1 MLNDAMT
8 AIPKESLPPKPPSP
22 WEWVRKN
29 LFSSWINAL
38 LTIIGVTVVY
48 FALVNVATWAI
59 KTADWRPI
67 TTAPLL
73 FLVGQ
78 YPRDELWRV
87 GLSTIMITFLLGMS
101 WGIWKHYIRPFA
113 IFLGILMGIL
123 AIIPLETATITLPI
137 RVFMLINPVLIYLGY
152 RLGRT
157 KRVHGNLVA
166 MLWLIA
172 LILIPLV
179 ILPGFTNSSLL
190 PSVPTTAWGGLLITL
205 LLSVGGIVLSFPF
218 GVLLALGRRSSLPV
232 VKLFSIFFIEIVRG
246 VPLVTILFMFSVI
259 LALFLPTE
267 SRIDRVIRAL
277 LGMVVFTA
285 AYTAENVRGGLQA
298 IPPGQVEAAKALGLK
313 SVHVTSLIVLPQ
325 ALRMV
330 IPTIVGQ
337 FITLFKDTT
346 LVYIVGINDLL
357 GMGNAVLKLEPQF
370 VRLQMEVYLFIALIF
385 WVFSYFMSYASLQLE
400 KALGVGER

>member
-1 MLNDAMT
+1 MT
-8 AIPKESLPPKPPSP
+8 AIPKESIPPKPPSP
-22 WEWVRKN
+22 REWVRKN

-38 LTIIGVTVVY
+38 LTIIGATVVY
-48 FALVNVATWAI
+48 FALVNVATWAV

-67 TTAPLL
+67 TAAPLL

-78 YPRDELWRV
+78 YPREELWRV
-87 GLSTIMITFLLGMS
+87 GLSTLMITFLVGMS

-113 IFLGILMGIL
+113 IFLAILMGIL
-123 AIIPLETATITLPI
+123 AIIPLETTTITLPI

-152 RLGRT
+152 RIGHT
-157 KRVHGNLVA
+157 KRVRGSLVA

-190 PSVPTTAWGGLLITL
+190 PSVPTTVWGGLLITL

-232 VKLFSIFFIEIVRG
+232 VRLFSIFFIETVRG

-313 SVHVTSLIVLPQ
+313 GVHITSLIVLPQ

-357 GMGNAVLKLEPQF
+357 GMGNAVLKLQPEF

>member
-1 MLNDAMT
+1 MT
-8 AIPKESLPPKPPSP
+8 TVSEQSAPPSP
-22 WEWVRKN
+22 PTPLEWVRKN
-29 LFSSWINAL
+29 LFSNWINAL
-38 LTIIGVTVVY
+38 LTILGVTLVY
-48 FALVNVATWAI
+48 FALVSVATWAI

-78 YPRDELWRV
+78 YPREYLWRV
-87 GLSTIMITFLLGMS
+87 GVSTLLLTFLVGMS
-101 WGIWKHYIRPFA
+101 WGVWKHYIRPFA
-113 IFLGILMGIL
+113 IFLGILMGVL
-123 AIIPLETATITLPI
+123 AIVPLETTTITLPI
-137 RVFMLINPVLIYLGY
+137 RIFMLINPILIYLGY

-157 KRVHGNLVA
+157 KLVRGVHVA
-166 MLWLIA
+166 TLWLIVL
-172 LILIPLV
+172 LIIPLV
-179 ILPGFTNSSLL
+179 ILPGFSGSTLL
-190 PSVPTTAWGGLLITL
+190 PSVATTVWGGLLITL
-205 LLSVGGIVLSFPF
+205 LLSVGGILLSFPF

-232 VKLFSIFFIEIVRG
+232 VKWSSIFFIEVVRG

-277 LGMVVFTA
+277 MGIVFFSA

-313 SVHVTSLIVLPQ
+313 NVHITSLIVLPQ
-325 ALRMV
+325 ALRLV

-337 FITLFKDTT
+337 FISLFKDTT

-357 GMGNAVLKLEPQF
+357 GMGNAVLKLKPEF

>member
-1 MLNDAMT
+1 MT
-8 AIPKESLPPKPPSP
+8 ATSKDSTPPSP
-22 WEWVRKN
+22 PSPLEWVRKN

-38 LTIIGVTVVY
+38 LTILGVTVVY
-48 FALVNVATWAI
+48 FALVNLATWAFT
-59 KTADWRPI
+59 TADWRPI
-67 TTAPLL
+67 TAAPLL
-73 FLVGQ
+73 YLVGQ
-78 YPRDELWRV
+78 YPREELWRAGV
-87 GLSTIMITFLLGMS
+87 SMLMITFLVGMS
-101 WGIWKHYIRPFA
+101 WGVWKRYVRPFA
-113 IFLGILMGIL
+113 IFLAILLGVL
-123 AIIPLETATITLPI
+123 AIIPLETPTITMAI
-137 RVFMLINPVLIYLGY
+137 RVFMLINPILIYLGY
-152 RLGRT
+152 RIGRL
-157 KRVHGNLVA
+157 RPVHGSHVA
-166 MLWLIA
+166 TLWLIA
-172 LILIPLV
+172 LLLIPLV

-190 PSVPTTAWGGLLITL
+190 PKVPTTVWGGLLITL

-232 VKLFSIFFIEIVRG
+232 VKWFSIFFIELVRG

-277 LGMVVFTA
+277 MGIVFFSA

-313 SVHVTSLIVLPQ
+313 NLHITSMIVLPQ
-325 ALRMV
+325 ALRLV

-337 FITLFKDTT
+337 FISLFKDTT

-357 GMGNAVLKLEPQF
+357 GMGNAVLKLKPEF

-385 WVFSYFMSYASLQLE
+385 WIFSYFMSYASLQLE